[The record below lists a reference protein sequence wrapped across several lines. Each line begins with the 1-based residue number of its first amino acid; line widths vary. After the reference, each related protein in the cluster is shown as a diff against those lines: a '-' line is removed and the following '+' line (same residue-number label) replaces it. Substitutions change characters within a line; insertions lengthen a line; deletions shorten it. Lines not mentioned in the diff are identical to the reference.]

1 MSIYYVRTYV
11 RRYARACTAE
21 PTNKPGGHTPTP
33 GRLGDFGSVMH
44 GALERVQCNGPT
56 NQRTEELKETGR
68 RASNAL
74 VGIAAAGAFGRGR
87 RGRGFA
93 FGGPPARVANW

>member
-1 MSIYYVRTYV
+1 MIRAYVRAPLNQPTSRGRPHLRLA
-11 RRYARACTAE
+11 RRFRFRDARRARTW
-21 PTNKPGGHTPTP
+21 
-33 GRLGDFGSVMH
+33 
-44 GALERVQCNGPT
+44 ERVQCNGPT

-93 FGGPPARVANW
+93 FGALLPGW